1 MASPLFALLLVM
13 QQPVP
18 QAEAR
23 SVARIVIAP
32 ASPVV
37 VAGDTMRL
45 RARALDAQGRTIE
58 DAIILFQATGGR
70 FEAHVDSGGL
80 VTSGAVGTLPVVV
93 SAVLPGGKP
102 VIERVAV
109 RMVPAAAAHVEIAP
123 RPARLL
129 AGQRMRLE
137 ASTFSRAGDRRTDRI
152 EWRSSSPGV
161 VRVSTAGVATAI
173 APGRA
178 TVFATVAGG
187 SGPRAELAVEVVA
200 ADVGAVEV
208 ASSASQVR
216 TGDVVRL
223 RATVKDRAGREITGL
238 SPTWLFAPG
247 KGEIDADGAFVAYEP
262 GTYQVVASFGP
273 RSGDA
278 IVTVAP
284 RDVQRAVKVV
294 GRVPRSAF
302 FTTEVWIHPNGKV
315 AYLGTGLGGDRVY
328 TLNIED
334 PAKPAIV
341 DSIIVNAR
349 TINDV
354 MTTPDGNYM
363 VITREGADNRKN
375 GIVIA
380 DTHDPLHPKP
390 IAEFT
395 EGVTSGVHSAF
406 IHQQPKYG
414 THVYLTND
422 GTGALH
428 IIDINDPLHPKE
440 VARWRPKQ
448 TQAGVMLHDIDVQN
462 GMVYASWW
470 NDGLVILD
478 VGNGVKGGR
487 PDAPVL
493 VSQYKYDLDSLYKTV
508 ALEGGPGFIRGTHT
522 AWRHGKYVF
531 IADEVFGNVSANALF
546 AGQVTR
552 AYGRLQVLDVSD
564 MAKPK
569 SVAWY
574 EPEFGGVHN
583 IWIAGD
589 TMYVGA
595 YNAGF
600 HAFDISGD
608 LRGDLRAQGREIANF
623 YTGAPDGKIPNVAM
637 AWGAVVKNN
646 IAFVNDLNNGLWLLQ
661 LAPKPPVV
669 P

>member
-1 MASPLFALLLVM
+1 MALPLFAILLVM

-18 QAEAR
+18 QSAPSITR
-23 SVARIVIAP
+23 VAVVP

-37 VAGDTMRL
+37 VAGDSLRL
-45 RARALDAQGRTIE
+45 RASALDAQGHPVAGAR
-58 DAIILFQATGGR
+58 ILFQPAGGF
-70 FEAHVDSGGL
+70 FEAHVDSAGL
-80 VTSGAVGTLPVVV
+80 VTTGAVGTLPVVI
-93 SAVLPGGKP
+93 SAVVPGAKP

-109 RMVPAAAAHVEIAP
+109 RIVPAAAARLDVMP
-123 RPARLL
+123 KLSRLL
-129 AGQRMRLE
+129 AGQRVRLD
-137 ASTFSRAGDRRTDRI
+137 AIVYSKGGDRRDDRI
-152 EWRSSSPGV
+152 DWRSSATQV
-161 VRVSTAGVATAI
+161 ARVSSNGVLTAV

-178 TVFATVAGG
+178 TVTATAG
-187 SGPRAELAVEVVA
+187 AAKQDIAIEVLP

-208 ASSASQVR
+208 TSSTAQAR
-216 TGDVVRL
+216 TGDVVRF
-223 RATVKDRAGREITGL
+223 RATVRDRGGNEIRGL
-238 SPTWLFAPG
+238 SPTWLFTPG
-247 KGEIDADGAFVAYEP
+247 RGEIDAEGAFVAYQP
-262 GTYQVVASFGP
+262 GVYQVTASFGS
-273 RSGDA
+273 RGADA
-278 IVTVAP
+278 IVTVSP
-284 RDVQRAVKVV
+284 RDVQRAVKVL
-294 GRVPRSAF
+294 GRVPRSEF
-302 FTTEVWIHPNGKV
+302 FTTEVWVHPNGRV
-315 AYLGTGLGGDRVY
+315 AYLGSGLGGDRVY
-328 TLNIED
+328 TIDISD
-334 PAKPAIV
+334 PTKPTVV
-341 DSIIVNAR
+341 DSIVVNAR

-354 MTTPDGNYM
+354 MTTPDGDYM
-363 VITREGADNRKN
+363 VITREGAADRKN

-380 DTHDPLHPKP
+380 DTRDPLHPKA

-406 IHQQPKYG
+406 VHKQDKFG

-428 IIDINDPLHPKE
+428 IVDISDPTHPKE

-470 NDGLVILD
+470 NDGLIILD

-487 PDAPVL
+487 PDKPVL
-493 VSQYKYDLDSLYKTV
+493 VSQFKYNLDSLYKDV

-531 IADEVFGNVSANALF
+531 IADEVFGNAAANALF
-546 AGQVTR
+546 EGQVTR
-552 AYGRLQVLDVSD
+552 AHGRLQVLDVSD
-564 MAKPK
+564 VEHPR

-583 IWIAGD
+583 VWVAGD
-589 TMYVGA
+589 TLYVGA

-623 YTGAPDGKIPNVAM
+623 YTGAPDAKLPNAAM

-646 IAFVNDLNNGLWLLQ
+646 VVFVNDLNSGLWIVRLE
-661 LAPKPPVV
+661 PKPAVV